1 MNWHNNERVENRGT
15 ILVASSHA
23 VFADIVGEMV
33 AACGFAPAYS
43 AGQEASWLV
52 LTRTQPCIVICD
64 CSAPADGIQRLIVDA
79 SARHIPLVLSDARM
93 HRRVD
98 EGSLVLPSQVA
109 WLTFPISRD
118 AFAAML
124 DALVPSPADI
134 VRRVTAGVAGAAT
147 PLAVGVR
154 ARLLVLVPP
163 TLPAPH
169 SSEETMDRPRN
180 DRPVNHP
187 TLELT
192 DVEDLRSTIAV
203 ALAARPIYDQ
213 SLRRAV
219 WTYVG
224 AERDAGMPPGDVILS
239 LTELVEAA
247 GIGPASVD
255 QALTRRVILWCV
267 EAYFGQLGGNAAP
280 RDGDTSDAGPV
291 LVSNR

>member
-1 MNWHNNERVENRGT
+1 MIWQNNERVGNRGT

-43 AGQEASWLV
+43 AGQEASWLA

-64 CSAPADGIQRLIVDA
+64 CSAPANGIQRLIVDA
-79 SARHIPLVLSDARM
+79 SARHIPLILSDARM
-93 HRRVD
+93 QQRVD
-98 EGSLVLPSQVA
+98 DGSLVLPQQVA
-109 WLTFPISRD
+109 WLTFPISRV

-124 DALVPSPADI
+124 DAMLPSPADV
-134 VRRVTAGVAGAAT
+134 VRRVTAGVAGAT
-147 PLAVGVR
+147 IPLAVSMR

-163 TLPAPH
+163 TLPASH
-169 SSEETMDRPRN
+169 ASAETTDQPRSDRPAN
-180 DRPVNHP
+180 QP
-187 TLELT
+187 TSELT
-192 DVEDLRSTIAV
+192 DVQDLRSTIAA

-224 AERDAGMPPGDVILS
+224 AERDGGMAPGDVILS

-255 QALTRRVILWCV
+255 QALTRRMILWCV

-280 RDGDTSDAGPV
+280 RDGVSDAGPM